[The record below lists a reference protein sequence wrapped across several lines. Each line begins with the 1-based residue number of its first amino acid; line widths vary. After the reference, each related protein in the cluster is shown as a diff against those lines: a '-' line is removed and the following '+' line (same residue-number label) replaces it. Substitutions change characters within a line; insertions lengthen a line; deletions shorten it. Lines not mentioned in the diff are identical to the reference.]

1 MRDGGAGKVGS
12 KAEFEGKTIVVTGAG
27 GGLGSAIVELMA
39 GRGARI
45 VGCDQSIEA
54 LASPHI
60 ASRHVFDLLD
70 RTSIEAAIPAL
81 LDKDGV
87 PDILINN
94 AGWTRAETIDALTAE
109 KIEQE
114 LDLNLTGVMTF
125 ADPLIKAMAG
135 RGSGSVVFISS
146 VNAISHFGN
155 PAYAA
160 AKAGINAYAKS
171 IAVEL
176 GRAGLRA
183 NVVCPGSI
191 RTAAWDHRLAK
202 DPEILG
208 RLRRLYPLGRIV
220 NASEVAEA
228 VAFLASERASGITGA
243 VVPVDAGLTAGYLP
257 FIDDILGA

>member
-1 MRDGGAGKVGS
+1 VALL
-12 KAEFEGKTIVVTGAG
+12 AE
-27 GGLGSAIVELMA
+27 
-39 GRGARI
+39 RGARV
-45 VGCDQSIEA
+45 VGCDQSQDQLGSA
-54 LASPHI
+54 HL

-70 RTSIEAAIPAL
+70 GASIEAAISAVL
-81 LDKDGV
+81 EKDGV

-94 AGWTRAETIDALTAE
+94 AGWTRAETIAALDAD
-109 KIEQE
+109 KIEHE
-114 LDLNLTGVMTF
+114 LDLNLTGVMMF
-125 ADPLIKAMAG
+125 ADPIVKAMAA

-146 VNAISHFGN
+146 VNAIAHFGN

-176 GRAGLRA
+176 GRSGVRA

-208 RLRRLYPLGRIV
+208 KLQRLYPLGRIV

-228 VAFLASERASGITGA
+228 VAFLASDRASGVTG
-243 VVPVDAGLTAGYLP
+243 VVMPVDAGLTAGCLP

>member
-1 MRDGGAGKVGS
+1 MVS
-12 KAEFEGKTIVVTGAG
+12 KAEFEGRTVVVTGAG
-27 GGLGSAIVELMA
+27 GGLGSAIVALLAE
-39 GRGARI
+39 RGARV
-45 VGCDQSIEA
+45 VGCDQSAEA
-54 LASPHI
+54 LASPHL
-60 ASRHVFDLLD
+60 ASRHVFNLLD
-70 RTSIEAAIPAL
+70 RASIEAAVKAI

-94 AGWTRAETIDALTAE
+94 AGWTRAETLPALNSD
-109 KIEQE
+109 KIEHE

-125 ADPLIKAMAG
+125 ADPLVKAMAKN
-135 RGSGSVVFISS
+135 GSGNIVFISS
-146 VNAISHFGN
+146 VNAIAHFGN

-176 GRAGLRA
+176 GRSGLRA

-208 RLRRLYPLGRIV
+208 KLQRLYPLGRIV
-220 NASEVAEA
+220 NAAEVAEA
-228 VAFLASERASGITGA
+228 VAFLASDRASGITG
-243 VVPVDAGLTAGYLP
+243 VVMPVDAGLTAGCLP

>member
-1 MRDGGAGKVGS
+1 MVSRT
-12 KAEFEGKTIVVTGAG
+12 EFEGRTVVVTGAG
-27 GGLGSAIVELMA
+27 GGLGSAIVALLAE
-39 GRGARI
+39 RGARI
-45 VGCDQSIEA
+45 VGCDRSEEA

-70 RTSIEAAIPAL
+70 PAAIKAAIPAL
-81 LDKDGV
+81 LDRDGV

-94 AGWTRAETIDALTAE
+94 AGWTRAETLPALTSE
-109 KIEQE
+109 TIERE

-125 ADPLIKAMAG
+125 ADPLIKAMAA

-146 VNAISHFGN
+146 VNAIAHFGN

-176 GRAGLRA
+176 GRSGVRA

-208 RLRRLYPLGRIV
+208 KLKRLYPLGRIV
-220 NASEVAEA
+220 DAGEVAEV
-228 VAFLASERASGITGA
+228 VAFLASDRASGVTG
-243 VVPVDAGLTAGYLP
+243 VVMPVDAGLTAGCLP

>member
-1 MRDGGAGKVGS
+1 MVSR
-12 KAEFEGKTIVVTGAG
+12 AEFEGRTVIVTGAG
-27 GGLGSAIVELMA
+27 GGLGSAIIALLA
-39 GRGARI
+39 DRGARV
-45 VGCDQSIEA
+45 VGCDQSQEA
-54 LASPHI
+54 LASPHL

-70 RTSIEAAIPAL
+70 RASVEAAIAAVL
-81 LDKDGV
+81 EKDGV

-94 AGWTRAETIDALTAE
+94 AGWTRAETLDALTADR
-109 KIEQE
+109 IEHE
-114 LDLNLTGVMTF
+114 LDLNLTGVMMF
-125 ADPLIKAMAG
+125 ADPIAKAMAA

-146 VNAISHFGN
+146 VNAIAHFGN

-176 GRAGLRA
+176 GRRGVRA

-208 RLRRLYPLGRIV
+208 KLQRLYPLGRIV

-228 VAFLASERASGITGA
+228 VAFLASDRASGVTG
-243 VVPVDAGLTAGYLP
+243 VVMPVDAGLTAGCLP